1 MKRRIALAP
10 SQGSINGTLFLA
22 SAGLAD
28 GPFILVDA
36 LAPVELAGAAC
47 YRREKCETCH
57 NLVEGEPKIGPTL
70 ATVGQKGSADRMIDH
85 LRNPSDVV
93 AGSPM
98 PAFQLSPALLNCLSA
113 FLLKVTPENTLA
125 LDRKPEFAMQGAMVY
140 QMNLAALPE
149 S

>member
-22 SAGLAD
+22 PAGLAD

-57 NLVEGEPKIGPTL
+57 NLVEVNSRWDTPWPRSGR
-70 ATVGQKGSADRMIDH
+70 KGSVD
-85 LRNPSDVV
+85 
-93 AGSPM
+93 
-98 PAFQLSPALLNCLSA
+98 
-113 FLLKVTPENTLA
+113 
-125 LDRKPEFAMQGAMVY
+125 
-140 QMNLAALPE
+140 
-149 S
+149 